1 MGRSEATVNI
11 PSKLEPEG
19 YKIWVLANSEYVMD
33 WMFHAKGDKY
43 GPVDLD
49 DYWTKDL
56 GLSKTQAVV
65 LDLLKQQGIS
75 NDNWHIVWLDNL
87 FTSARLLTILRK
99 LGFGAADTVNSR
111 YEVASC

>member
-1 MGRSEATVNI
+1 
-11 PSKLEPEG
+11 
-19 YKIWVLANSEYVMD
+19 
-33 WMFHAKGDKY
+33 MFHAKGDKY

-56 GLSKTQAVV
+56 GFSKTQAVV

-87 FTSARLLTILRK
+87 FTSAWLLTILRE
-99 LGFGAADTVNSR
+99 LGFGAAGIVRTTKTKRERVGRKEQRTRLKKNKNKIIAGWIRTS
-111 YEVASC
+111 ETSN